1 MKKLSSTIMVLFA
14 FALAGYVWWRMH
26 PNQDRVIVERVED
39 LAERVTKPAGE
50 TNSIMALKMAGL
62 SGLFADEVA
71 IDLVPIEGFA
81 IDNSVGGDE
90 LASLIAQLRRTMF
103 SELILT
109 CHDITVTRENEDE
122 ATATFT
128 ARLEGPPKHDTRQT
142 ETREIHAQLRQ
153 IDGKWRFTAFRDEAV
168 LVK

>member
-1 MKKLSSTIMVLFA
+1 VKKLSSTIMVLFA
-14 FALAGYVWWRMH
+14 FALAGYVWRRMH

-50 TNSIMALKMAGL
+50 TNSIMALKMGGL

-71 IDLVPIEGFA
+71 IELEPIEGFA
-81 IDNSVGGDE
+81 IDNRVGGDE
-90 LASLIAQLRRTMF
+90 LASLITQLRTMF
-103 SELILT
+103 SELTLT
-109 CHDITVTRENEDE
+109 CHDITVTRENDDE

-128 ARLEGPPKHDTRQT
+128 ARLEGTPKHDTRQS